1 MYKLRTVKFRLYI
14 VKLIEHTNY
23 LIFITN
29 IVFFHVLESMS
40 GSKLNLAKSSVLN
53 LIQALDD
60 SHFITLI
67 NFDGETQP
75 FFSSESDLIDEMF
88 DFNEFRNDSLDG
100 SLNITHSNEQFM
112 LPCNNETYES
122 ISQFFDN
129 LTTTEGSIANLTKAI
144 ESAIDMDDLGWATKR
159 IPENALSMFILLTD
173 GRSASGNNSEVVGK
187 EIRMVNKAVKIPI
200 FTIGVGFDAN
210 MEFLENVAGEY
221 NENSKKH

>member
-1 MYKLRTVKFRLYI
+1 
-14 VKLIEHTNY
+14 
-23 LIFITN
+23 
-29 IVFFHVLESMS
+29 MS

-60 SHFITLI
+60 THFITLI
-67 NFDGETQP
+67 NFDGEPRP
-75 FFSSESDLIDEMF
+75 FFSSEMLDS
-88 DFNEFRNDSLDG
+88 NEFQNDNLNG
-100 SLNITHSNEQFM
+100 SLNSTDSNEQFM

-144 ESAIDMDDLGWATKR
+144 ESAIDMDDLEWSTKR

-173 GRSASGNNSEVVGK
+173 GRSASGNNSEIVGK
-187 EIRMVNKAVKIPI
+187 EIRMVNKVVKIPI

-210 MEFLENVAGEY
+210 MEFLENIAGKFAR
-221 NENSKKH
+221 NFKKRH